1 MFGSAPFDRTK
12 WLRNMLRR
20 STQSAA
26 DIASMPA
33 AASIPATS
41 AELLRI
47 MFRAVTTLS
56 V

>member
-1 MFGSAPFDRTK
+1 MK

-20 STQSAA
+20 LALSPV
-26 DIASMPA
+26 DIAWIVDRRGIPA
-33 AASIPATS
+33 AF
-41 AELLRI
+41 EDMLRI